1 MRQSLV
7 YLDFVENPHFS
18 NPNSDSD
25 NYRNEK
31 DFTILT
37 EVVAKYFRRNWK

>member
-18 NPNSDSD
+18 NPISGFDT
-25 NYRNEK
+25 YRKRK
-31 DFTILT
+31 DFIILI
-37 EVVAKYFRRNWK
+37 EGAAKYFRRN

>member
-18 NPNSDSD
+18 NPNSDFD
-25 NYRNEK
+25 NYRYRK
-31 DFTILT
+31 DFIIII
-37 EVVAKYFRRNWK
+37 EAAAKYFRRN